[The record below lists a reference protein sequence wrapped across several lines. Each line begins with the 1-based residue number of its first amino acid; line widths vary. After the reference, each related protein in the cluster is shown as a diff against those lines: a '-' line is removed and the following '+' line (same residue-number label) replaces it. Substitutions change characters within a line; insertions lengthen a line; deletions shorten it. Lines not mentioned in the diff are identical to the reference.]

1 MNPPTEISPSIRF
14 LLDEIHR
21 RFDEFDARMEQRFSR
36 AIAALEPRDA
46 AVEIRIDSFEQFG
59 ATPQVE
65 ADNWGD
71 HFNEGDDSDEQH
83 YGA

>member
-1 MNPPTEISPSIRF
+1 MAT
-14 LLDEIHR
+14 
-21 RFDEFDARMEQRFSR
+21 
-36 AIAALEPRDA
+36 LEPRDA

>member
-1 MNPPTEISPSIRF
+1 MDPSLKF
-14 LLDEIHR
+14 AFDEILR
-21 RFDEFDARMEQRFSR
+21 KFDEFDARMEQRFSR
-36 AIAALEPRDA
+36 AMATLEPRDA